1 MTAAWALL
9 RREFLAYFRTPAGW
23 IIIAFYLLLT
33 GGVFALWVLQPQ
45 RPASMRTF
53 FEVSGWLLMP
63 VAPAISMR
71 LLAEELRTGTIEALM
86 TAPISTPALV
96 AGKLLG
102 AWAFVLA
109 MLLPTLAYPIVL
121 VLVSAPTPDVGPIV
135 AGYAC
140 LALLGLLYVSIGLF
154 ASACTPNATLAF
166 LATLFAILAL
176 LLSGLLGRQVGEPW
190 RGVLHALWL
199 PARTG
204 DFAKGVIDSS
214 HVVFFVALSALAGA
228 GAMIVIEARRWR

>member
-1 MTAAWALL
+1 MTPAWALL
-9 RREFLAYFRTPAGW
+9 RRELLAYFRTPAGW

-33 GGVFALWVLQPQ
+33 GAVFALLVLQPQ
-45 RPASMRTF
+45 RPASLRTF

-71 LLAEELRTGTIEALM
+71 LFAEELRTGTIETLM
-86 TAPISTPALV
+86 TAPASTPALV
-96 AGKLLG
+96 MGKLLG

-109 MLLPTLAYPIVL
+109 MLTPTLAYPAVL
-121 VLVSAPTPDVGPIV
+121 TLVSTPTPDAGPIV

-176 LLSGLLGRQVGEPW
+176 LLSGLLGRHVGEPW
-190 RGVLHALWL
+190 RTVLHSAWL

-204 DFAKGVIDSS
+204 DFAKGVIDLS
-214 HVVFFVALSALAGA
+214 HVVFFVSASLLGCA
-228 GAMIVIEARRWR
+228 GAMIVVDARRWR